1 MKTLT
6 SSGYCG
12 AIFIANKVEGRIEM
26 KGADFIGSTQAVPHV
41 GRKKNVNKWISQR
54 CQFAHF
60 GTHQGATT
68 LQSAQKSQSG
78 MYYFVRFKKNTKY
91 SLICSIIQNRQ

>member
-1 MKTLT
+1 MSFLT
-6 SSGYCG
+6 NENVDFVG
-12 AIFIANKVEGRIEM
+12 ILRRHFIANKVEGRIEM

-41 GRKKNVNKWISQR
+41 GRKKNVNKWINQR

-68 LQSAQKSQSG
+68 LQSAQSG
-78 MYYFVRFKKNTKY
+78 IHLREYFFRFKK
-91 SLICSIIQNRQ
+91 